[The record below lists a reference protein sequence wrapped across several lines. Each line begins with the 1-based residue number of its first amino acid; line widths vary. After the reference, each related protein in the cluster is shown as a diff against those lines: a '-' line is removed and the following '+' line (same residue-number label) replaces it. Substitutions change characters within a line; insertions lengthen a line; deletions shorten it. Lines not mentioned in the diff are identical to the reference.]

1 MTKVDILIPPY
12 TLFKEHI
19 LKTYPSKYFNHSTH
33 TRVKVQECLT
43 DDDIINDF
51 KNILKEF
58 ILKYKEY
65 NVKSFDNFSFNIVY
79 HKTCSSISNKQYSSQ
94 FKTIEIIYNDFL
106 YKAFTL
112 TETTCEVKLADFK
125 ETCVM
130 IIILEKLLYNN
141 VYSPIKLSEV
151 NNTLKNNDYVIPLYY
166 VFHDTKK
173 YELYCSSIHG
183 FINSKDF
190 LNIKNNDYLYLKT
203 YNNKSLVKS
212 VVSTYN
218 NAISCGN
225 YIAEYCL
232 KNNMLP
238 YRNSKFEHFKKY
250 GSNLTGM
257 LPDKFC
263 PADIILISKKISA
276 FNFNVEFEFNNYKEL
291 NSYIN
296 KFDKIVPISLKE
308 CDARS
313 GKCKSIVDNFRKID
327 VTDYSKFEYEDISH
341 IVKTYSLD
349 KILKILTEIRY
360 KIIKFINDNDLNNKV
375 LYNLIEM
382 DDSWKIDNILNIYD
396 NNKAEAK
403 RNIGI
408 KIKSLEYALFII
420 SMFVYDEEYLL
431 GQTINYAKG
440 NSIKS
445 PNFYKII
452 GEGHGNNPTIIKE
465 VSETSKNK
473 IIELDYKN
481 KIILKDSDLYKGG
494 IYFIIPIIENKENK
508 TIKMDIRSNRNN
520 TYEPTI
526 ELL

>member
-1 MTKVDILIPPY
+1 MTKINILIPPY

-33 TRVKVQECLT
+33 TRVKVQEGLT

-51 KNILKEF
+51 KNI
-58 ILKYKEY
+58 
-65 NVKSFDNFSFNIVY
+65 VKSFICEYEKYYTEFENFSFRIVY
-79 HKTCSSISNKQYSSQ
+79 PKTESDISNKQYSSQ
-94 FKTIEIIYNDFL
+94 FKTIEIIYNNFL

-130 IIILEKLLYNN
+130 IIALEKLFYNN
-141 VYSPIKLSEV
+141 EYSPIKLSEV
-151 NNTLKNNDYVIPLYY
+151 NNILTNNDYVIPLYY
-166 VFHDTKK
+166 VFNDTEKFDK
-173 YELYCSSIHG
+173 YCSPVHG
-183 FINSKDF
+183 FINFKDF
-190 LNIKNNDYLYLKT
+190 LNIKINDYLYLKT
-203 YNNKSLVKS
+203 YNDKSLVKS

-225 YIAEYCL
+225 YIADYCL

-238 YRNSKFEHFKKY
+238 YRNSIFEYFKKY
-250 GSNLTGM
+250 GSNLTNM

-263 PADIILISKKISA
+263 PADIILVSKKFTTEQII
-276 FNFNVEFEFNNYKEL
+276 NQFEFNNYKEL

-308 CDARS
+308 YDARS
-313 GKCKSIVDNFRKID
+313 GKCKSIVNNFRKID
-327 VTDYSKFEYEDISH
+327 ITPYSNFEYEDIGH

-360 KIIKFINDNDLNNKV
+360 KIIKFIDDNDLHDKV
-375 LYNLIEM
+375 IYNLIEM
-382 DDSWKIDNILNIYD
+382 DDNWKVNNILNIY
-396 NNKAEAK
+396 NNNETEAK
-403 RNIGI
+403 LNLGI

-431 GQTINYAKG
+431 GQMINYAKG

-452 GEGHGNNPTIIKE
+452 GDKHGNNPTIIKE
-465 VSETSKNK
+465 ISETSKNK

-494 IYFIIPIIENKENK
+494 IYLIIPVIENKESK
-508 TIKMDIRSNRNN
+508 TIKIDIRLNRSN